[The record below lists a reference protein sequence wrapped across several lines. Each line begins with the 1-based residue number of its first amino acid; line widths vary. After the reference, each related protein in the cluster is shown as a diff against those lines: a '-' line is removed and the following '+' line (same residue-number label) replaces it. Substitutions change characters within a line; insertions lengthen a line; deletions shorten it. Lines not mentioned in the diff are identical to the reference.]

1 MKRYRSALCDTL
13 MKSILF
19 SRLAADKL
27 YFIIRTSP
35 LVCIDALLQQDR
47 METGVYVAIS
57 ALELDT
63 GLSKQS
69 IIRARNALQQSG
81 RIIVRTRKGNQSAIY
96 QMVPFAY
103 QYGTQSNTQSS
114 TQTVAYHR
122 GTQNDTQSDT
132 LPDTQADTQ
141 TDTLPDTQSDTI
153 PRHRLD
159 KTRLE
164 EDPAATTRACAQ
176 NKIGEVMQCYQ
187 KNIRPICSEIEGQKL
202 YDMVEHYG
210 KDAVLKAIERAVLRG
225 GRTLSYINGI
235 LLSWEQHGYDE
246 EAEHGNEDRT
256 NAARRRNGKPVR
268 RENKRSQRRRPDRLE
283 RRARWMGMKPIRIT
297 GMRYVLMMAGRA

>member
-1 MKRYRSALCDTL
+1 MRYIDEINSFHDWLLTNSISSSARLLWFALMHYCNKTGWKRE
-13 MKSILF
+13 F
-19 SRLAADKL
+19 N
-27 YFIIRTSP
+27 
-35 LVCIDALLQQDR
+35 
-47 METGVYVAIS
+47 VAIS

-103 QYGTQSNTQSS
+103 QYGTQSNTQGG
-114 TQTVAYHR
+114 TQNVAYHR
-122 GTQNDTQSDT
+122 GTQNDTQTDT

-176 NKIGEVMQCYQ
+176 NKIGEVVQCYQ

-202 YDMVEHYG
+202 YDMVDHYG
-210 KDAVLKAIERAVLRG
+210 KDAVMKAIERAVLRG
-225 GRTLSYINGI
+225 GRTLGYINGI

-246 EAEHGNEDRT
+246 EADNGNEDRT
-256 NAARRRNGKPVR
+256 NAARRRNGKPVC
-268 RENKRSQRRRPDRLE
+268 RENSAVKGGVRTDWSDVPE
-283 RRARWMGMKPIRIT
+283 GW
-297 GMRYVLMMAGRA
+297 V

>member
-1 MKRYRSALCDTL
+1 MRYIDEINSFHDWLLTNSISSSARLLWFALMHYCNKTGWKRE
-13 MKSILF
+13 F
-19 SRLAADKL
+19 N
-27 YFIIRTSP
+27 
-35 LVCIDALLQQDR
+35 
-47 METGVYVAIS
+47 VAIS

-103 QYGTQSNTQSS
+103 QYGTQTNTQSD
-114 TQTVAYHR
+114 TQGVAYHR
-122 GTQNDTQSDT
+122 GTQNDTQNDT

-159 KTRLE
+159 KTRPE

-176 NKIGEVMQCYQ
+176 NKISEVVQCYQ
-187 KNIRPICSEIEGQKL
+187 NNIRPVCSEIESQKL

-268 RENKRSQRRRPDRLE
+268 RENSAVKGGIRTDWSDVPDG
-283 RRARWMGMKPIRIT
+283 W
-297 GMRYVLMMAGRA
+297 V

>member
-1 MKRYRSALCDTL
+1 MRYIDEINSFHDWLLTNSISSSARLLWFALMHYCNKTGWKRE
-13 MKSILF
+13 F
-19 SRLAADKL
+19 N
-27 YFIIRTSP
+27 
-35 LVCIDALLQQDR
+35 
-47 METGVYVAIS
+47 VAIS

-103 QYGTQSNTQSS
+103 HIGTQSNTQSG
-114 TQTVAYHR
+114 TKTVAYHR

-141 TDTLPDTQSDTI
+141 TGTLPDAQSDTI

-176 NKIGEVMQCYQ
+176 NKIGEVVQCYQ
-187 KNIRPICSEIEGQKL
+187 TNIRPVCSEIESQKL

-235 LLSWEQHGYDE
+235 LQSWEQNGFDE
-246 EAEHGNEDRT
+246 EAEHGNKDRT

-268 RENKRSQRRRPDRLE
+268 RENSAVKSGVRTDWSDVPDG
-283 RRARWMGMKPIRIT
+283 W
-297 GMRYVLMMAGRA
+297 V

>member
-1 MKRYRSALCDTL
+1 MRYIDEINSFHDWLLTNSISSSARLLWFAL
-13 MKSILF
+13 MHYCNKTGW
-19 SRLAADKL
+19 KL
-27 YFIIRTSP
+27 EFN
-35 LVCIDALLQQDR
+35 
-47 METGVYVAIS
+47 VAIS

-103 QYGTQSNTQSS
+103 QYGTQSNAQSG

-122 GTQNDTQSDT
+122 GTQNDMQSDT

-176 NKIGEVMQCYQ
+176 NKIGEVVQCYQ
-187 KNIRPICSEIEGQKL
+187 KNIRPICSEIESQKL

-246 EAEHGNEDRT
+246 EEATHGNEDRT

-268 RENKRSQRRRPDRLE
+268 RENSAVKGGVRTDWSDVPDG
-283 RRARWMGMKPIRIT
+283 W
-297 GMRYVLMMAGRA
+297 V

>member
-1 MKRYRSALCDTL
+1 MRYIDEINSFHDWLLTNSISSSARLLWFALMHYCNKTGWKRE
-13 MKSILF
+13 F
-19 SRLAADKL
+19 N
-27 YFIIRTSP
+27 
-35 LVCIDALLQQDR
+35 
-47 METGVYVAIS
+47 VAIS

-103 QYGTQSNTQSS
+103 QYGAQSNTQSD
-114 TQTVAYHR
+114 TQTVVYHI
-122 GTQNDTQSDT
+122 GTQNDTQSVT

-176 NKIGEVMQCYQ
+176 NKIGEVVQCYQ
-187 KNIRPICSEIEGQKL
+187 KNIRPICSEIESQKL

-235 LLSWEQHGYDE
+235 LQSWEQHGYDE

-256 NAARRRNGKPVR
+256 NAARRSNGKPVR
-268 RENKRSQRRRPDRLE
+268 RENSAVKGGVRTNWSDVPDG
-283 RRARWMGMKPIRIT
+283 W
-297 GMRYVLMMAGRA
+297 V

>member
-1 MKRYRSALCDTL
+1 MRYIDEINSFHDWLLTNSISSSARLLWFALMHYCNKTGWKRE
-13 MKSILF
+13 F
-19 SRLAADKL
+19 N
-27 YFIIRTSP
+27 
-35 LVCIDALLQQDR
+35 
-47 METGVYVAIS
+47 VAIS

-103 QYGTQSNTQSS
+103 QYGTQSNTQGG
-114 TQTVAYHR
+114 TQNVAYHR

-164 EDPAATTRACAQ
+164 EDPATTTRARAQ
-176 NKIGEVMQCYQ
+176 NVISEVVQCYQ
-187 KNIRPICSEIEGQKL
+187 NNIRPICSEIEGQKL
-202 YDMVEHYG
+202 YDMVDHYG
-210 KDAVLKAIERAVLRG
+210 KDAVMKAIERAVLRG

-235 LLSWEQHGYDE
+235 LQSWEQHGYDE
-246 EAEHGNEDRT
+246 EAEHGNKDRT

-268 RENKRSQRRRPDRLE
+268 RENSAVKGGVRTDWSDVPE
-283 RRARWMGMKPIRIT
+283 GW
-297 GMRYVLMMAGRA
+297 V

>member
-1 MKRYRSALCDTL
+1 MRYIDEINSFHDWLLTNSISSSARLLWFALMHYCNKTGWKRE
-13 MKSILF
+13 F
-19 SRLAADKL
+19 N
-27 YFIIRTSP
+27 
-35 LVCIDALLQQDR
+35 
-47 METGVYVAIS
+47 VAIS

-103 QYGTQSNTQSS
+103 HIGTQSNTQGG
-114 TQTVAYHR
+114 TQNVAYHR

-159 KTRLE
+159 KTRLDRDIPPISPKGE
-164 EDPAATTRACAQ
+164 CEGPKCKPKASA
-176 NKIGEVMQCYQ
+176 KIFRKPTVE
-187 KNIRPICSEIEGQKL
+187 EIEAYCL
-202 YDMVEHYG
+202 
-210 KDAVLKAIERAVLRG
+210 ERN
-225 GRTLSYINGI
+225 NGI
-235 LLSWEQHGYDE
+235 DAGEFYDFYESKGWMIGKSKMKDWKAAVRTWERGREKRQTFSSW
-246 EAEHGNEDRT
+246 
-256 NAARRRNGKPVR
+256 RNGPQTAGKQTAITAV
-268 RENKRSQRRRPDRLE
+268 QRL
-283 RRARWMGMKPIRIT
+283 
-297 GMRYVLMMAGRA
+297 AGKYAAEEGDLNDV